1 MENTKEKNT
10 IKPTVSILVPIYNV
24 GRYLPQCLESILSQ
38 TFTDW
43 ECILVDDGSTDSSG
57 KICDEFASKDNRF
70 RVLHVKNGG
79 VASARNI
86 AVKAAEGKYI
96 AFCDPDDWMDPECI
110 ATMYNL
116 ITTHDAD
123 IVQIGFQRE
132 FVNHSRVKH
141 LVDTLTV
148 YNREEALMEL
158 VKDSTVQSF
167 LWNKMFRREVVSPDF
182 PVGHTFEDVYICVK
196 WFNRIKKLVCDPSP
210 LYHYRMRQGSILHAS
225 SSKNRLD
232 YLKAKSFRAN
242 ELLRLNLPSF
252 TLEEH
257 DTLIAKA
264 IVKSAK
270 IIARKEPDKTRRKQL
285 LKDLSHRMRELRAH
299 GIKGLGVKLR
309 LRSNLLA
316 SHPAAFSNLMRLV
329 GKTDIHTNY
338 RNRTLF
344 P

>member
-1 MENTKEKNT
+1 M
-10 IKPTVSILVPIYNV
+10 PIYNV
-24 GRYLPQCLESILSQ
+24 DRYLPQCLESILSQ

-43 ECILVDDGSTDSSG
+43 ECILVDDGATDSSG
-57 KICDEFASKDNRF
+57 RICDEFANKDNRF

-110 ATMYNL
+110 ATMYDL
-116 ITTHDAD
+116 ITTNEAD
-123 IVQIGFQRE
+123 IVQIGFRRE
-132 FVNHSRVKH
+132 FTNHSRVKH
-141 LVDTLTV
+141 LVNKLTI
-148 YNREEALMEL
+148 YSREEALMEL

-167 LWNKMFRREVVSPDF
+167 LWNKMFRREIVSPDF
-182 PVGHTFEDVYICVK
+182 PDGHTFEDVYICVK

-210 LYHYRMRQGSILHAS
+210 LYHYRMRHGSILHAS

-232 YLKAKSFRAN
+232 YLKAKSFRAK
-242 ELLRLNLPSF
+242 ELLQLNLPSF
-252 TLEEH
+252 TLEAH
-257 DTLIAKA
+257 NNLIANA

-270 IIARKEPDKTRRKQL
+270 IIARKEPDKARRKQL
-285 LKDLSHRMRELRAH
+285 LKDLSERMRELQSH
-299 GIKGLGVKLR
+299 GIKGLGLKVR
-309 LRSNLLA
+309 TRSNLLA
-316 SHPAAFSNLMRLV
+316 SHPDVFGNLMRLL

-338 RNRTLF
+338 RNHTLF